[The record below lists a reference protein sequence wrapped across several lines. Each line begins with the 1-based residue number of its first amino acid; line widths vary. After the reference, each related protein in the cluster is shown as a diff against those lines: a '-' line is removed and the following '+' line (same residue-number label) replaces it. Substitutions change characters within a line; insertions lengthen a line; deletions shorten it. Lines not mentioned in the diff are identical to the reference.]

1 MRSRG
6 VIARVPAKVN
16 LQLAVG
22 PLGTDGFHEVTTVF
36 QAISL
41 FDDVTVETAAEN
53 NGISI
58 QVTGQTSTGVPSDS
72 SNLAVKAATL
82 MIKNYDL
89 PSDINIK
96 LKKEIPVA
104 GGMAGGSAD
113 AAGEIPVAGGMAGG
127 SADAAGVIV
136 GLDSLFELGLSRDEM
151 EMVGSKIGADVPFS
165 ICGGVAIG
173 TGRGDQITPALFK
186 GSYNWVLALSGQG
199 LATPSVYAECDRL
212 REGLSISTPVVSEQL
227 MQALRAGDA
236 KALGKSLSND
246 LQPAACSLR
255 PALRLVLDVGLD
267 YGALGGIVSGSGPTV
282 AFLVKDDEH
291 AMDLTVALSSSGVI
305 SSVVRASGAVAGARI
320 IESF

>member
-6 VIARVPAKVN
+6 VVARVPAKVN

-22 PLGTDGFHEVTTVF
+22 PLGNDGFHEVTTVF

-41 FDDVTVETAAEN
+41 FDDVTVATAPEN

-58 QVTGQTSTGVPSDS
+58 QITGQTSTGVPSDS

-96 LKKEIPVA
+96 LKK
-104 GGMAGGSAD
+104 
-113 AAGEIPVAGGMAGG
+113 EIPVAGGMAGG

-199 LATPSVYAECDRL
+199 LSTPSVYAECDRL

-305 SSVVRASGAVAGARI
+305 SSVVRATGAVAGARI

>member
-6 VIARVPAKVN
+6 VTARVPAKVN
-16 LQLAVG
+16 LQLSVG
-22 PLGTDGFHEVTTVF
+22 PLGADGFHEVTTVF

-41 FDDVTVETAAEN
+41 FDDVTVATAEK
-53 NGISI
+53 GEGIKISI
-58 QVTGQTSTGVPSDS
+58 TGQTSGGVPADNT
-72 SNLAVKAATL
+72 NLAVKAAQL

-89 PSDINIK
+89 PEDLVIK
-96 LKKEIPVA
+96 LKK
-104 GGMAGGSAD
+104 
-113 AAGEIPVAGGMAGG
+113 EIPVAGGMAGG

-136 GLDSLFELGLSRDEM
+136 GLDSLFELGLSRDVM
-151 EMVGSKIGADVPFS
+151 ESVGSKIGSDVPFS

-173 TGRGDQITPALFK
+173 TGRGDQITPALAK

-199 LATPSVYAECDRL
+199 LATPSVYQECDRL
-212 REGLSISTPVVSEQL
+212 REGLSIAPPVVSEPL

-236 KALGKSLSND
+236 KALGKALTNE

-255 PALRLVLDVGLD
+255 PALRLVLDVGVD

-282 AFLVKDDEH
+282 AFLVSDDEH
-291 AMDLTVALSSSGVI
+291 AMDLTVALSSSGVV
-305 SSVVRASGAVAGARI
+305 SSVVRASGPTNGARI

>member
-16 LQLAVG
+16 LQLSVG
-22 PLGTDGFHEVTTVF
+22 PLGSDGYHEVTTVF

-41 FDDVTVETAAEN
+41 FDDVSVATAAIG
-53 NGISI
+53 NGLTIDIS
-58 QVTGQTSTGVPSDS
+58 GQTSKGVPVDS
-72 SNLAVKAATL
+72 SNLAIMAAEL

-89 PSDINIK
+89 PKDLAIK
-96 LKKEIPVA
+96 LKK
-104 GGMAGGSAD
+104 
-113 AAGEIPVAGGMAGG
+113 EIPVAGGMAGG

-151 EMVGSKIGADVPFS
+151 ESVGSKIGSDVPFS

-173 TGRGDQITPALFK
+173 SGRGDQITPALAK
-186 GSYNWVLALSGQG
+186 GNYFWVLALSGQG
-199 LATPSVYAECDRL
+199 LATPSVYQECDRL
-212 REGLSISTPVVSEQL
+212 REGLSITTPQVSEPL

-246 LQPAACSLR
+246 LQSAACSLR
-255 PALRLVLDVGLD
+255 PALRLVLDVGVD

-282 AFLVKDDEH
+282 AFLVSSDEH
-291 AMDLTVALSSSGVI
+291 AMDLTVALSASGVV
-305 SSVVRASGAVAGARI
+305 SSVVRATGPVPGARI

>member
-16 LQLAVG
+16 LQLSVG
-22 PLGTDGFHEVTTVF
+22 PLSSDGYHEVITVF

-41 FDDVTVETAAEN
+41 FDDVSVATAPVG
-53 NGISI
+53 NGLTIDIS
-58 QVTGQTSTGVPSDS
+58 GQTSSGVPADS
-72 SNLAVKAATL
+72 SNLAIRAAEQMVKT
-82 MIKNYDL
+82 YDL
-89 PSDINIK
+89 PVDLAIK
-96 LKKEIPVA
+96 LKK
-104 GGMAGGSAD
+104 
-113 AAGEIPVAGGMAGG
+113 EIPVAGGMAGG

-151 EMVGSKIGADVPFS
+151 ESVGSKIGSDVPFS

-173 TGRGDQITPALFK
+173 SGRGDQITPALAK
-186 GSYNWVLALSGQG
+186 GNYFWVLALSGQG
-199 LATPSVYAECDRL
+199 LATPSVYQECDRL
-212 REGLSISTPVVSEQL
+212 REGLSIATPQVSEPL

-246 LQPAACSLR
+246 LQSAACSLR
-255 PALRLVLDVGLD
+255 PALRLVLDVGVD

-282 AFLVKDDEH
+282 AFLVSSDEH
-291 AMDLTVALSSSGVI
+291 AMDLTVALSASGVV
-305 SSVVRASGAVAGARI
+305 SSVVRATGPVPGARI

>member
-6 VIARVPAKVN
+6 VVARVPAKVN

-22 PLGTDGFHEVTTVF
+22 PLGNDGFHEVTTVF

-41 FDDVTVETAAEN
+41 FDDVTVATAPEN

-58 QVTGQTSTGVPSDS
+58 QITGQTSTGVPSDN

-82 MIKNYDL
+82 MIKKYDL
-89 PSDINIK
+89 PNDLNIK
-96 LKKEIPVA
+96 LKK
-104 GGMAGGSAD
+104 
-113 AAGEIPVAGGMAGG
+113 EIPVAGGMAGG

-255 PALRLVLDVGLD
+255 PALRLVLDVGID

-282 AFLVKDDEH
+282 VFLVKDDDH

>member
-6 VIARVPAKVN
+6 VVARVPAKVN
-16 LQLAVG
+16 LQLSVG
-22 PLGTDGFHEVTTVF
+22 PLGSDGFHEVTTVF

-41 FDDVTVETAAEN
+41 FDDVTVATAPD
-53 NGISI
+53 GDGIKISI
-58 QVTGQTSTGVPSDS
+58 SGETSSGVPADS
-72 SNLAVKAATL
+72 SNLAVKAAEL

-89 PSDINIK
+89 PADLIIK
-96 LKKEIPVA
+96 LKK
-104 GGMAGGSAD
+104 
-113 AAGEIPVAGGMAGG
+113 EIPVAGGMAGG

-151 EMVGSKIGADVPFS
+151 EIVGSKIGSDVPFS

-173 TGRGDQITPALFK
+173 TGRGDQITPALSK

-199 LATPSVYAECDRL
+199 LSTPSVYQECDRL
-212 REGLSISTPVVSEQL
+212 REGLSISAPLVSEPL

-236 KALGKSLSND
+236 KALGKALTNE

-255 PALRLVLDVGLD
+255 PALRLVLDVGID

-282 AFLVKDDEH
+282 AFLVSDDEH
-291 AMDLTVALSSSGVI
+291 AMDLTVALSASGFV
-305 SSVVRASGAVAGARI
+305 SSVVRSTGPSHGARI

>member
-22 PLGTDGFHEVTTVF
+22 PLGDDGFHEVTTVF

-41 FDDVTVETAAEN
+41 FDDVTVATAPEN

-58 QVTGQTSTGVPSDS
+58 QITGQTSTGVPSDN

-82 MIKNYDL
+82 MIKKYDL
-89 PSDINIK
+89 PNDLNIK
-96 LKKEIPVA
+96 LKK
-104 GGMAGGSAD
+104 
-113 AAGEIPVAGGMAGG
+113 EIPVAGGMAGG

-136 GLDSLFELGLSRDEM
+136 GLDSLFDLGLSRDEM

>member
-6 VIARVPAKVN
+6 VVARVPAKVN
-16 LQLAVG
+16 LQLSVG
-22 PLGTDGFHEVTTVF
+22 PLGSDGFHEVTTVF

-41 FDDVTVETAAEN
+41 FDDVTVATAPE
-53 NGISI
+53 GDGIKISI
-58 QVTGQTSTGVPSDS
+58 SGETSSGVPADS
-72 SNLAVKAATL
+72 SNLAVKAAEL

-89 PSDINIK
+89 PADLIIK
-96 LKKEIPVA
+96 LKK
-104 GGMAGGSAD
+104 
-113 AAGEIPVAGGMAGG
+113 EIPVAGGMAGG

-151 EMVGSKIGADVPFS
+151 EIVGSKIGSDVPFS

-173 TGRGDQITPALFK
+173 TGRGDQITPALSK

-199 LATPSVYAECDRL
+199 LSTPSVYQECDRL
-212 REGLSISTPVVSEQL
+212 REGLSISAPLVSEPL

-236 KALGKSLSND
+236 KALGKALTNE

-255 PALRLVLDVGLD
+255 PALRLVLDVGID

-282 AFLVKDDEH
+282 AFLVSDDEH
-291 AMDLTVALSSSGVI
+291 AMDLTVALSGSGVV
-305 SSVVRASGAVAGARI
+305 SSVVRATGAVAGARI
-320 IESF
+320 VESF

>member
-6 VIARVPAKVN
+6 VTARVPAKVN
-16 LQLAVG
+16 LQLSVG
-22 PLGTDGFHEVTTVF
+22 PLGADGFHEVTTVF

-41 FDDVTVETAAEN
+41 FDDVTVATAEKGE
-53 NGISI
+53 GIKLSI
-58 QVTGQTSTGVPSDS
+58 TGQTSGGVPADN
-72 SNLAVKAATL
+72 SNLAVKAAQL

-89 PSDINIK
+89 PEDLVIK
-96 LKKEIPVA
+96 LKK
-104 GGMAGGSAD
+104 
-113 AAGEIPVAGGMAGG
+113 EIPVAGGMAGG

-136 GLDSLFELGLSRDEM
+136 GLDSLFELGLSRDVM
-151 EMVGSKIGADVPFS
+151 ESVGSKIGSDVPFS

-173 TGRGDQITPALFK
+173 TGRGDQITPALAK

-199 LATPSVYAECDRL
+199 LATPSVYQECDRL
-212 REGLSISTPVVSEQL
+212 REGLSIAPPVVSEPL

-236 KALGKSLSND
+236 KALGKALTNE

-255 PALRLVLDVGLD
+255 PALRLVLDVGVD

-282 AFLVKDDEH
+282 AFLVSDDEH
-291 AMDLTVALSSSGVI
+291 AMDLTVALSSSGVV
-305 SSVVRASGAVAGARI
+305 SSVVRASGPTNGARI

>member
-113 AAGEIPVAGGMAGG
+113 AAG
-127 SADAAGVIV
+127 VIV

-151 EMVGSKIGADVPFS
+151 EMVGSKIGTDVPFS

-212 REGLSISTPVVSEQL
+212 REGLSISTPVVSEHL

>member
-6 VIARVPAKVN
+6 VIARVPAKIN

-22 PLGTDGFHEVTTVF
+22 PLGDDGFHEVTTVF

-41 FDDVTVETAAEN
+41 FDDVSVATAPEN

-58 QVTGQTSTGVPSDS
+58 QITGQTSKGVPSDN

-82 MIKNYDL
+82 MIKKYDL
-89 PSDINIK
+89 PNDLSIK
-96 LKKEIPVA
+96 LKK
-104 GGMAGGSAD
+104 
-113 AAGEIPVAGGMAGG
+113 EIPVAGGMAGG

-151 EMVGSKIGADVPFS
+151 EILGSKIGADVPFS

-186 GSYNWVLALSGQG
+186 GSYHWVLALSGQG

-212 REGLSISTPVVSEQL
+212 REGLSIATPVVSEQL

-236 KALGKSLSND
+236 KVLGKSLSND

-305 SSVVRASGAVAGARI
+305 SSVVRATGAVAGARI

>member
-6 VIARVPAKVN
+6 VVARVPAKVN
-16 LQLAVG
+16 LQLSVG
-22 PLGTDGFHEVTTVF
+22 PLGSDGFHEVTTVF

-41 FDDVTVETAAEN
+41 FDDVTVATAPD
-53 NGISI
+53 GDGIKISI
-58 QVTGQTSTGVPSDS
+58 SGETSSGVPADS
-72 SNLAVKAATL
+72 SNLAVKAAEL

-89 PSDINIK
+89 PADLIIK
-96 LKKEIPVA
+96 LKK
-104 GGMAGGSAD
+104 
-113 AAGEIPVAGGMAGG
+113 EIPVAGGMAGG

-151 EMVGSKIGADVPFS
+151 EIVGSKIGSDVPFS

-173 TGRGDQITPALFK
+173 TGRGDQITPALSK

-199 LATPSVYAECDRL
+199 LSTPSVYQECDRL
-212 REGLSISTPVVSEQL
+212 REGLSISAPLVSEPL
-227 MQALRAGDA
+227 MQASRAGDA
-236 KALGKSLSND
+236 KALGKALTNE

-255 PALRLVLDVGLD
+255 PALRLVLDVGID

-282 AFLVKDDEH
+282 AFLVSDDEH
-291 AMDLTVALSSSGVI
+291 AMDLTVALSASGVV
-305 SSVVRASGAVAGARI
+305 SSVVRATGPAHGARI

>member
-6 VIARVPAKVN
+6 VVARVPAKVN
-16 LQLAVG
+16 LQLSVG
-22 PLGTDGFHEVTTVF
+22 PLGSDGFHEVTTVF

-41 FDDVTVETAAEN
+41 FDDVTVATAPD
-53 NGISI
+53 GDGIKISI
-58 QVTGQTSTGVPSDS
+58 SGETSSGVPADG
-72 SNLAVKAATL
+72 SNLAVKAAEL

-89 PSDINIK
+89 PADLIIK
-96 LKKEIPVA
+96 LKK
-104 GGMAGGSAD
+104 
-113 AAGEIPVAGGMAGG
+113 EIPVAGGMAGG

-151 EMVGSKIGADVPFS
+151 EIVGSKIGSDVPFS

-173 TGRGDQITPALFK
+173 TGRGDQITPALSK

-199 LATPSVYAECDRL
+199 LSTPSVYQECDRL
-212 REGLSISTPVVSEQL
+212 REGLSISAPLVSEPL

-236 KALGKSLSND
+236 KALGKALTNE

-255 PALRLVLDVGLD
+255 PALRLVLDVGID

-282 AFLVKDDEH
+282 AFLVSDDEH
-291 AMDLTVALSSSGVI
+291 AMDLTVALSASGVV
-305 SSVVRASGAVAGARI
+305 SSVVRAIGPAHGARI

>member
-6 VIARVPAKVN
+6 VVARVPAKVN
-16 LQLAVG
+16 LQLSVG
-22 PLGTDGFHEVTTVF
+22 PLGSDGFHEVTTVF

-41 FDDVTVETAAEN
+41 FDDVTVATAPDSD
-53 NGISI
+53 GIKISI
-58 QVTGQTSTGVPSDS
+58 SGETSSGVPADS
-72 SNLAVKAATL
+72 SNLAVKAAEL

-89 PSDINIK
+89 PADLIIK
-96 LKKEIPVA
+96 LKK
-104 GGMAGGSAD
+104 
-113 AAGEIPVAGGMAGG
+113 EIPVAGGMAGG

-151 EMVGSKIGADVPFS
+151 EIVGSKIGSDVPFS

-173 TGRGDQITPALFK
+173 TGRGDQITPALSK

-199 LATPSVYAECDRL
+199 LSTPSVYQECDRL
-212 REGLSISTPVVSEQL
+212 REGLSISAPLVSEPL

-236 KALGKSLSND
+236 KALGKALTNE

-255 PALRLVLDVGLD
+255 PALRLVLDVGID

-282 AFLVKDDEH
+282 AFLVSDDEH
-291 AMDLTVALSSSGVI
+291 AMDLTVALSASGVV
-305 SSVVRASGAVAGARI
+305 SSVVRAIGPAHGARI

>member
-22 PLGTDGFHEVTTVF
+22 PLGNDGFHEVTTVF

-96 LKKEIPVA
+96 LKK
-104 GGMAGGSAD
+104 
-113 AAGEIPVAGGMAGG
+113 EIPVAGGMAGG

-212 REGLSISTPVVSEQL
+212 REGLSISTPVVSEHL

-282 AFLVKDDEH
+282 VFLVKDDEH

>member
-6 VIARVPAKVN
+6 VTARVPAKVN
-16 LQLAVG
+16 LQLSVG
-22 PLGTDGFHEVTTVF
+22 PLGADGFHEVTTVF

-41 FDDVTVETAAEN
+41 FDDVTVATAEK
-53 NGISI
+53 GEGIKISI
-58 QVTGQTSTGVPSDS
+58 TGQTSGGVPADN
-72 SNLAVKAATL
+72 SNLAVKAAQL

-89 PSDINIK
+89 PEDLVIK
-96 LKKEIPVA
+96 LKK
-104 GGMAGGSAD
+104 
-113 AAGEIPVAGGMAGG
+113 EIPVAGGMAGG

-136 GLDSLFELGLSRDEM
+136 GLDSLFELGLSRDVM
-151 EMVGSKIGADVPFS
+151 ESVGSKIGSDVPFS

-173 TGRGDQITPALFK
+173 TGRGDQITPALAK

-199 LATPSVYAECDRL
+199 LATPSVYQECDRL
-212 REGLSISTPVVSEQL
+212 REGLSIAPPVVSEPL

-236 KALGKSLSND
+236 KALGKALTNE

-255 PALRLVLDVGLD
+255 PALRLVLDVGVD

-282 AFLVKDDEH
+282 AFLVSDDEH
-291 AMDLTVALSSSGVI
+291 AMDLTVAFSSSGVV
-305 SSVVRASGAVAGARI
+305 SSVVRASGPTNGARI

>member
-6 VIARVPAKVN
+6 VVARVPAKVN
-16 LQLAVG
+16 LQLSVG
-22 PLGTDGFHEVTTVF
+22 PLGSDGFHEVTTVF

-41 FDDVTVETAAEN
+41 FDDVTVATAPE
-53 NGISI
+53 GEGIKISI
-58 QVTGQTSTGVPSDS
+58 SGQTSSGVPADS
-72 SNLAVKAATL
+72 SNLAVKAAEL

-89 PSDINIK
+89 PADLIIK
-96 LKKEIPVA
+96 LKK
-104 GGMAGGSAD
+104 
-113 AAGEIPVAGGMAGG
+113 EIPVAGGMAGG

-151 EMVGSKIGADVPFS
+151 EIVGSKIGSDVPFS

-173 TGRGDQITPALFK
+173 TGRGDQITPALSK

-199 LATPSVYAECDRL
+199 LSTPSVYQECDRL
-212 REGLSISTPVVSEQL
+212 REGLSISAPLVSEPL

-236 KALGKSLSND
+236 KALGKVLTNE

-255 PALRLVLDVGLD
+255 PALRLVLDVGID

-282 AFLVKDDEH
+282 AFLVSDDEH
-291 AMDLTVALSSSGVI
+291 AMDLTVALSASGVV
-305 SSVVRASGAVAGARI
+305 SSVVRATGPAHGARI